1 MSQKSDINNQ
11 LQVLVELINDE
22 KYILNSLDSS
32 MLSES
37 EKSASCDDVIDNLTQ
52 VLETTIEQLK
62 KLKN

>member
-1 MSQKSDINNQ
+1 MSQKSDINNE

-32 MLSES
+32 MLSKT
-37 EKSASCDDVIDNLTQ
+37 EKSTFCDDVIDNLTQ